1 MPAPRPSSPNGPIR
15 VISADAQPMFRDAL
29 ARAIRQDRKLDL
41 VAEAENAEELASAIW
56 RLAPDVA
63 VVEAEMLELP
73 VKWETGSTRL
83 LLLATEVLPVEAYD
97 AIAQGAAGYLSK
109 DVESPAIRRAIAA
122 VARGETVLDR
132 SAQTGIA
139 KEIRLRTRDDRPEL
153 SSREQEILVL
163 IADGQTAPQIAR
175 RLHLSTATVAT
186 SPSTRCSS
194 VRRARASG
202 TSSALAARGN
212 PRPPATSWS
221 PTTRPTPAASAAT
234 PLRSRRSTS
243 WPPRSRRHAPAR
255 GPRSSPA
262 PSSRGG
268 CCSDPVPGGTSAC
281 LRSPIATRCAGAR
294 PSMRLALGAS
304 ETTCDRAS
312 PEVLQQLSG
321 VHVQSAREPY
331 DHPQARLALAA
342 FEARDLGRGDAG
354 PVADLAL
361 TPSQRLAARLD
372 RGPEASERL
381 GFVEP
386 LGTWL
391 SLARHGAESFPA

>member
-1 MPAPRPSSPNGPIR
+1 MPAQRPSSANGPIR

-41 VAEAENAEELASAIW
+41 VAEAENAEELASAIR

-109 DVESPAIRRAIAA
+109 DVESPAIRRAITA

-175 RLHLSTATVAT
+175 RLHLSTATAAT

-194 VRRARASG
+194 VRRARASA
-202 TSSALAARGN
+202 TSSVLAARAN
-212 PRPPATSWS
+212 PRPRATSSS
-221 PTTRPTPAASAAT
+221 PTTRPTPAAWAAT
-234 PLRSRRSTS
+234 P
-243 WPPRSRRHAPAR
+243 
-255 GPRSSPA
+255 
-262 PSSRGG
+262 
-268 CCSDPVPGGTSAC
+268 
-281 LRSPIATRCAGAR
+281 
-294 PSMRLALGAS
+294 
-304 ETTCDRAS
+304 
-312 PEVLQQLSG
+312 
-321 VHVQSAREPY
+321 
-331 DHPQARLALAA
+331 
-342 FEARDLGRGDAG
+342 
-354 PVADLAL
+354 
-361 TPSQRLAARLD
+361 
-372 RGPEASERL
+372 
-381 GFVEP
+381 
-386 LGTWL
+386 
-391 SLARHGAESFPA
+391 